1 MQNQETCEGKNRLS
15 TGTFSF
21 NNLENDAD
29 YSAKSERNSKNPA
42 LVAQIPPVLLSELFS
57 TSTVWIPKT
66 SRKVGKDN
74 KNALRLLGS
83 RRRNSQFTES
93 YLHRV

>member
-29 YSAKSERNSKNPA
+29 YRLQTTVPKVNEIAKT
-42 LVAQIPPVLLSELFS
+42 Q
-57 TSTVWIPKT
+57 
-66 SRKVGKDN
+66 
-74 KNALRLLGS
+74 
-83 RRRNSQFTES
+83 
-93 YLHRV
+93 H